1 VWQVLPLLTPRDPST
16 VSAVQGGVSVKV
28 QLGMVDLQPADAN
41 NERHEHTTWHFPQD
55 PTLDFHNYTCVA
67 WIGIVPC

>member
-1 VWQVLPLLTPRDPST
+1 
-16 VSAVQGGVSVKV
+16 VSVKV